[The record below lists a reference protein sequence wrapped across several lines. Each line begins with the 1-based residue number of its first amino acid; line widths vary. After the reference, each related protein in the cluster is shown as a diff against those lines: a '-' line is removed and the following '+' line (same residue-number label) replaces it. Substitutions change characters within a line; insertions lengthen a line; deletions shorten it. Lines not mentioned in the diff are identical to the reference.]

1 MAVAF
6 TFSPPLPFRAVESR
20 ANPLS
25 LNILH
30 VSTFASKILRAV
42 QQPRPNE
49 LKDLA
54 CPTSGATARMAQF
67 QQLSPIL
74 SRFYVQL
81 LWIQRFFPCLSAKLM
96 ITKDHRER
104 GYIPRERVEPKI
116 AALTLL
122 PSIFYQQL
130 LWIQRFCS
138 CSPPNPM
145 ILQDHRER
153 DISRIRKNRDD
164 IWAGGAQSLTPQF
177 LGHQFIHQL
186 RIRLALGGLHHL
198 TDKKN
203 GDGLLARAVL
213 FHLLWIRGDDFVD
226 CFFQRGGVA

>member
-81 LWIQRFFPCLSAKLM
+81 LWIQRLLVFSRQADDSKRSPG
-96 ITKDHRER
+96 E
-104 GYIPRERVEPKI
+104 GYTPTGARSKM
-116 AALTLL
+116 
-122 PSIFYQQL
+122 SGM
-130 LWIQRFCS
+130 
-138 CSPPNPM
+138 PPAVHCP
-145 ILQDHRER
+145 
-153 DISRIRKNRDD
+153 
-164 IWAGGAQSLTPQF
+164 
-177 LGHQFIHQL
+177 
-186 RIRLALGGLHHL
+186 L
-198 TDKKN
+198 TDTFECGMQK
-203 GDGLLARAVL
+203 LIWWSRS
-213 FHLLWIRGDDFVD
+213 
-226 CFFQRGGVA
+226 

>member
-81 LWIQRFFPCLSAKLM
+81 LWIQRFCSCLPAKLM
-96 ITKDHRER
+96 ISKDHWRRVYTRR
-104 GYIPRERVEPKI
+104 GEKLQIRASNPFAIYILPATPYYPKI
-116 AALTLL
+116 LL
-122 PSIFYQQL
+122 VFSRQADDSK
-130 LWIQRFCS
+130 R
-138 CSPPNPM
+138 SPG
-145 ILQDHRER
+145 E
-153 DISRIRKNRDD
+153 
-164 IWAGGAQSLTPQF
+164 G
-177 LGHQFIHQL
+177 IHPL
-186 RIRLALGGLHHL
+186 VPGLKCQECPRAVHCPL
-198 TDKKN
+198 TDTFECGMQK
-203 GDGLLARAVL
+203 LIWWSRS
-213 FHLLWIRGDDFVD
+213 
-226 CFFQRGGVA
+226 